1 MNVFVKAFLMPKVKM
16 SAKKHFKGSPRKRR
30 LQSISLVKS

>member
-16 SAKKHFKGSPRKRR
+16 SAKKHFKGSPENGVCS
-30 LQSISLVKS
+30 QSPW